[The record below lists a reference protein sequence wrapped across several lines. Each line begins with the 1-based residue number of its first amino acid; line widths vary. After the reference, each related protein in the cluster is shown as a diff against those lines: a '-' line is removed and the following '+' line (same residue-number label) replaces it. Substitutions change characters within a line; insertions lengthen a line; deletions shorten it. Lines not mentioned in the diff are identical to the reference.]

1 MYIASSLTNYN
12 LFLIVVV
19 FKRFQNLNFR
29 KKVHL
34 KWPQFFHFNTE
45 KKIGNSNVAKVI
57 LAFFDIVRT
66 HDSGF
71 LYLNLI

>member
-29 KKVHL
+29 K
-34 KWPQFFHFNTE
+34 WPQFFHFNTE

-57 LAFFDIVRT
+57 FAFFDIVRT